1 MSVAAIELLRSHS
14 LPMLLEREIERVVLA
29 GEFNPGDRI
38 SEKELAIRFGISRG
52 PIREALRSLEAAGL
66 VEQVPNRGVFVRQ
79 LSAEQ
84 ADEIYEVRA
93 ALFALAGGLLAQ
105 RASDD
110 EVEHLRRF
118 LRRMNDA
125 VERDDFAT
133 YSRENFAFHEYIV
146 ERAGNRVLAAQ
157 YLSLIKQLRLY
168 RARSLM
174 FGNAM
179 NASSEEHREMVE
191 AIAARD
197 PERAYAAHHRHVA
210 TAKERLKS
218 HLSRPSTAT

>member
-1 MSVAAIELLRSHS
+1 
-14 LPMLLEREIERVVLA
+14 MLLEREIERVVLA

>member
-29 GEFNPGDRI
+29 GEFKPGDRI

-52 PIREALRSLEAAGL
+52 PVREALRSLEAAGL

-84 ADEIYEVRA
+84 ADDIYEVRA

-105 RASDD
+105 RATGD
-110 EVEHLRRF
+110 EIEKLRSF
-118 LRRMNDA
+118 LRRMNEA

-179 NASSEEHREMVE
+179 KASNEEHREMVE

-210 TAKERLKS
+210 TAKQRLKS

>member
-1 MSVAAIELLRSHS
+1 
-14 LPMLLEREIERVVLA
+14 MLLEREIERVVLA

-38 SEKELAIRFGISRG
+38 NEKELAIRFGISRG
-52 PIREALRSLEAAGL
+52 PVREALRSLEAAGL

-105 RASDD
+105 RAADYEIEKLSN
-110 EVEHLRRF
+110 F
-118 LRRMNDA
+118 LRSMKEA
-125 VERDDFAT
+125 LERDDFAS

-146 ERAGNRVLAAQ
+146 EHAGNRVLAAQ

-179 NASSEEHREMVE
+179 KASNEEHCEMVE

-197 PERAYAAHHRHVA
+197 PERAFAAHHRHVA
-210 TAKERLKS
+210 MAKQRLKS
-218 HLSRPSTAT
+218 HLSLTSTST

>member
-79 LSAEQ
+79 LSSQQ
-84 ADEIYEVRA
+84 ADDIYEVRA
-93 ALFALAGGLLAQ
+93 ALFALAGGLLAA
-105 RASDD
+105 RATDEDVARLRAFVRAMDD
-110 EVEHLRRF
+110 
-118 LRRMNDA
+118 A
-125 VERDDFAT
+125 IAQDDFDA
-133 YSRENFAFHEYIV
+133 YARENFAFHEFIV
-146 ERAGNRVLAAQ
+146 ERSGNGILASQ
-157 YLSLIKQLRLY
+157 YLTLIKQLRLY

-179 NASSEEHREMVE
+179 QASNEEHREMVE

-197 PERAYAAHHRHVA
+197 SDRAHAAHHSHVA
-210 TAKERLKS
+210 TAKMRLKS
-218 HLSRPSTAT
+218 HPGLTSTGR